1 MKAAV
6 MMIEQ
11 RRSVRSPKRK
21 RKQKVSTRRRG
32 KVVDMGR
39 REGWGEQKQ
48 TAGNDPLTLVPESY
62 VACAELER
70 QCHIELIDIVLCVEQ
85 TFEN

>member
-6 MMIEQ
+6 MMIEK

-32 KVVDMGR
+32 RVLEMGR
-39 REGWGEQKQ
+39 RGGWVEQKQ
-48 TAGNDPLTLVPESY
+48 TAEHGPH
-62 VACAELER
+62 AR
-70 QCHIELIDIVLCVEQ
+70 VLRSLCRIGKAMPHRPQ
-85 TFEN
+85 IIMHCFM

>member
-6 MMIEQ
+6 TMIEK

-32 KVVDMGR
+32 RVAEMGR
-39 REGWGEQKQ
+39 REERGEQKQ
-48 TAGNDPLTLVPESY
+48 NNSRE
-62 VACAELER
+62 
-70 QCHIELIDIVLCVEQ
+70 
-85 TFEN
+85 